1 VYDPLVRVL
10 DVVFWIIAAMLVGA
24 LFFLDE
30 PAVNAV
36 LMALL
41 VVCSGVLALYEFR
54 LNPLSDTER
63 GEWTGRQLFYALVFA
78 IGFSWLSYIS
88 SQSSSSPHLRNLA
101 HERRACRRQLPYS
114 LECVKGKFYE
124 LRLNGVLRS

>member
-1 VYDPLVRVL
+1 MDPLVRVL

-24 LFFLDE
+24 LFFFHQ
-30 PAVNAV
+30 PALTAL

-78 IGFSWLSYIS
+78 IGFFVAFIYI
-88 SQSSSSPHLRNLA
+88 LA
-101 HERRACRRQLPYS
+101 
-114 LECVKGKFYE
+114 VIF
-124 LRLNGVLRS
+124 